1 MRLQLRKKFSFFTM
15 VLIVVS
21 LGTTIY
27 LPLSTLLTLNDKF
40 DQNTILRENKLLNY
54 FKVSEALY
62 LAGAEQELDTILRE
76 ALGLGD
82 IHYYVV
88 YANGKMIYAF
98 PPEHPLGV
106 GNTFEERK
114 PYIGQALIDD
124 IRSERSE
131 KLSDDVVLTIGI
143 DKRRSVRN
151 WQTIKEGN
159 VIRVLIQEITIVIA
173 LAALAFWLHTRDL
186 IRLKN
191 EILKTGRLSSQ
202 TANQSALSLE
212 SQAILATLRGYS
224 EAEGVAA
231 SKNTV
236 LQSQILP
243 ALQREIF
250 SGRTPPYT
258 FDCTLVRTDINGF
271 SQIFNTPYRERF
283 AEHINQFFVG
293 LTEIASR
300 YDGLIYEFVGD
311 EAIYYF
317 KDTAAETAA
326 APETKAKDSLE
337 RAVDAIRDIHLLADE
352 INRKTSFEGH
362 KFTVKS
368 ALAHG
373 TLRFAKLVDG
383 CSLSGGI
390 LIETVRILSNVTDK
404 SESHLYFS
412 DRHLPDLPTNLEHE
426 EIGSFHLKG
435 YSESVRLFKMTG
447 LTPLSQ
453 HLAESPEKGFDYIL
467 RYRNDHSLEAAIGTA
482 ATAGET
488 WTSAQHLALAEN
500 LRRIQV
506 YRARHSLE
514 PSLTAW
520 LKMARKQNESQPD
533 FIKVV
538 SALIMLY
545 PRLVPKVDLTDKVI
559 LELESFLDIHDGR
572 TVANTIDVLT
582 LYGVTPTARPIT
594 DLQINENNRVA
605 ANALINAG
613 IQRGKESQYSKTVRE
628 LDRMIFHGKEE
639 GRVAS
644 GLYAL
649 GEIARIL
656 RTQDPVYF
664 STRIELH
671 GMAERIEKFLK
682 HGNTSVS
689 TQASR
694 AMAKLKNGQ
703 NANGPGKPQAA

>member
-1 MRLQLRKKFSFFTM
+1 MRFQLRKKLSFFTM

-21 LGTTIY
+21 LGTAIY
-27 LPLSTLLTLNDKF
+27 LPMSTVLDLKDKI
-40 DQNTILRENKLLNY
+40 DQHILLRESRLLHY

-62 LAGAEQELDTILRE
+62 LAGAEKELDEILRE
-76 ALGLGD
+76 ALRQGD
-82 IHYYVV
+82 INYYTV
-88 YANGKMIYAF
+88 YSKGQLVYAF
-98 PPEHPLGV
+98 PPNHPLGV
-106 GNTFEERK
+106 GNTFEERR
-114 PYIGQALIDD
+114 PYAGRDLIDET
-124 IRSERSE
+124 RSERSE
-131 KLSDDVVLTIGI
+131 YLSTDVMLTIGI
-143 DKRRSVRN
+143 DKRERN
-151 WQTIKEGN
+151 LIWRTLKEAN
-159 VIRVLIQEITIVIA
+159 AFRVIGQDIVIVIA

-186 IRLKN
+186 MRLKN
-191 EILKTGRLSSQ
+191 DILKTGRLSHETVSRG
-202 TANQSALSLE
+202 ALSLE
-212 SQAILATLRGYS
+212 SEAILATLRGYS

-231 SKNTV
+231 GKNAL

-271 SQIFNTPYRERF
+271 SQIFNSPYRERF
-283 AEHINQFFVG
+283 AEHINHFFVG

-317 KDTAAETAA
+317 KDSAN
-326 APETKAKDSLE
+326 AKDSLE

-352 INRKTSFEGH
+352 LNKQTSFEGH

-412 DRHLPDLPTNLEHE
+412 DRHLQDLPNDLKYE

-435 YSESVRLFKMTG
+435 YSESVRLMKMTG
-447 LTPLSQ
+447 LTMLSQ
-453 HLAESPEKGFDYIL
+453 HLAESPENGFHYIL
-467 RYRNDHSLEAAIGTA
+467 RYRNDHSLEAVIGTA

-488 WTSAQHLALAEN
+488 WTGAQHLALAEN
-500 LRRIQV
+500 LRQIQV

-514 PSLTAW
+514 PSLSAW
-520 LKMARKQNESQPD
+520 LKMARAKVETQPF

-545 PRLVPKVDLTDKVI
+545 PRLVPKVDLSDKVI
-559 LELESFLDIHDGR
+559 LDLEGLLDIHDGR

-582 LYGVTPTARPIT
+582 TYGVTPTVRPIT
-594 DLQINENNRVA
+594 DLQISENNRVA

-613 IQRGKESQYSKTVRE
+613 IQRGQESHYMATVKELEK
-628 LDRMIFHGKEE
+628 MIFHSKEE

-649 GEIARIL
+649 GEIGRLL
-656 RTQDPVYF
+656 RAQDPVYF

-671 GMAERIEKFLK
+671 DMANRLAKFLK
-682 HGNTSVS
+682 HANSSVA
-689 TQASR
+689 TQAER
-694 AMAKLKNGQ
+694 ALAKLKKAQ
-703 NANGPGKPQAA
+703 NENGPGKPQAA

>member
-21 LGTTIY
+21 LGTAIY
-27 LPLSTLLTLNDKF
+27 LPLSAVLTLKDNI
-40 DQNTILRENKLLNY
+40 DQGILLRENRLLHY

-62 LAGAEQELDTILRE
+62 RAGAEDELTEILLE
-76 ALGLGD
+76 AIGHGD
-82 IHYYVV
+82 IQYFVV
-88 YANGKMIYAF
+88 YTDGKIRLAV
-98 PPEHPLGV
+98 PNDHPLGV

-114 PYIGQALIDD
+114 PYVGNALIDEV
-124 IRSERSE
+124 RSERSE
-131 KLSDDVVLTIGI
+131 FLSSNVILTIGI
-143 DKRRSVRN
+143 DKRERN
-151 WQTIKEGN
+151 LIWRTLIKANGFR
-159 VIRVLIQEITIVIA
+159 ILTQEIVTLIA

-186 IRLKN
+186 MRLKN
-191 EILKTGRLSSQ
+191 EILKTGRLSPES
-202 TANQSALSLE
+202 ANQNALSLE
-212 SQAILATLRGYS
+212 SEAILATLRGYS

-231 SKNTV
+231 NKNAL

-250 SGRTPPYT
+250 SGKTPPYT

-271 SQIFNTPYRERF
+271 SQIFNSPYRERF
-283 AEHINQFFVG
+283 AEHINQFFIG

-317 KDTAAETAA
+317 KDTPLKNATG
-326 APETKAKDSLE
+326 AKDSLE
-337 RAVDAIRDIHLLADE
+337 RAVDAIRDIHILAEE
-352 INRKTSFEGH
+352 INKLTSFEGH

-404 SESHLYFS
+404 SESHLYFA
-412 DRHLPDLPTNLEHE
+412 DRHLQDLPTDLQHE

-435 YSESVRLFKMTG
+435 YSDSVRLMKMTS

-453 HLAESPEKGFDYIL
+453 HLAAGPVDGFRYIL
-467 RYRNDHSLEAAIGTA
+467 RYRNDHSLEAVIGTA
-482 ATAGET
+482 ATTGSG
-488 WTSAQHLALAEN
+488 WTGDQHLALAEN
-500 LRRIQV
+500 LRQIQV

-514 PSLTAW
+514 PSLSAW
-520 LKMARKQNESQPD
+520 LKMAREKTATQP
-533 FIKVV
+533 FFVKVV

-545 PRLVPKVDLTDKVI
+545 PRLVPKTDLSDKVI
-559 LELESFLDIHDGR
+559 LELEGLLDIHDGR

-582 LYGVTPTARPIT
+582 TYGVTPTARPIA
-594 DLQINENNRVA
+594 DLQISENNRVA

-613 IQRGKESQYSKTVRE
+613 IQRGHDSQYATTVKE
-628 LDRMIFHGKEE
+628 LEKMIFHEKED

-649 GEIARIL
+649 GEIGRIL
-656 RTQDPVYF
+656 RSQDPVYF

-671 GMAERIEKFLK
+671 GMTERLEKFLK
-682 HGNTSVS
+682 HSNASVA
-689 TQASR
+689 TQAER
-694 AMAKLKNGQ
+694 ALAKLKRTQKENGL
-703 NANGPGKPQAA
+703 GKTQAA